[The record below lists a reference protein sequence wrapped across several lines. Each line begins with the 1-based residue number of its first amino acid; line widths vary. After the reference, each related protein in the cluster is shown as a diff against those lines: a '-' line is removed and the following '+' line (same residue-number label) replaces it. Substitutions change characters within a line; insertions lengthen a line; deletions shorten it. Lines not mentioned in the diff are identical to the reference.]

1 MSNFKEPSLA
11 ERQNAA
17 AKAKQAA
24 LARFRENTPANNPAV
39 AERLAEREVAHAV
52 RTNKAAERKVAK
64 LAREAEL
71 VQEAVSKK
79 QAEQDALAKARQLAS
94 EQAAREQ
101 EAQEINGKAARDARY
116 AARKARQK

>member
-17 AKAKQAA
+17 AKAKKAA

-39 AERLAEREVAHAV
+39 AERLAEREAAHAL
-52 RTNKAAERKVAK
+52 RANKAAERKVAK
-64 LAREAEL
+64 LAREVEFA
-71 VQEAVSKK
+71 QEEARR
-79 QAEQDALAKARQLAS
+79 QDALAKARQLAS

-101 EAQEINGKAARDARY
+101 EAQEINDKAARDARY